1 VNWICKAGKR
11 AYLVALVM
19 KTWWRVGRL
28 ILFSLPLFL
37 YMPPLVFLL
46 SLFFFFLLFLRL
58 HSPSSFFFFVC
69 SLSPCFHFL
78 CSLCARLSWSRCLKT
93 KMLMREGW
101 LTNVPLCFCFFVSSL
116 VLSAGFLS
124 VSMFFFF
131 FSSLLLWLSLCLF
144 FFSLLFL
151 SVYPLVLGVFCFSP
165 LCDFL

>member
-1 VNWICKAGKR
+1 
-11 AYLVALVM
+11 
-19 KTWWRVGRL
+19 
-28 ILFSLPLFL
+28 
-37 YMPPLVFLL
+37 
-46 SLFFFFLLFLRL
+46 
-58 HSPSSFFFFVC
+58 
-69 SLSPCFHFL
+69 
-78 CSLCARLSWSRCLKT
+78 LKT